1 MKDENKNEPSYAKA
15 LDGEDEENTNKEG
28 VMISKQKLMALR
40 SLVSNLSQA
49 SNALNDF
56 ISGLTGLEGSFTA
69 ATMSPA
75 AHIEKMI
82 EGVFDGERMIGSDG
96 KQYTV
101 PVNYA
106 SKSKLVEGD
115 LLKLSVTDQGT
126 MIYKQIQPIDR
137 LRLTG
142 NLEQSDTSEWTVM
155 VNGRRYK
162 ILGASV
168 TYFKGEIGDEVIIL
182 VPKTGQSRWAAVEHI
197 FKKA

>member
-1 MKDENKNEPSYAKA
+1 MEDQNKI
-15 LDGEDEENTNKEG
+15 ENTNNDDAANTEG
-28 VMISKQKLMALR
+28 VIISKQKLMALR
-40 SLVSNLSQA
+40 SLAANLSQA
-49 SNALNDF
+49 SEALSDF
-56 ISGLTGLEGSFTA
+56 ISGLAGMETSFTA
-69 ATMSPA
+69 ATIAPA
-75 AHIEKMI
+75 AHVDKVI

-96 KQYTV
+96 KQYAV

-142 NLEQSDTSEWTVM
+142 NLEQSEAGDWTVT
-155 VNGRRYK
+155 VNGRRFK

-197 FKKA
+197 FKKT

>member
-1 MKDENKNEPSYAKA
+1 MEDQNKT
-15 LDGEDEENTNKEG
+15 ENTNEETETKTEG
-28 VMISKQKLMALR
+28 VIVSKQKLMALH
-40 SLVSNLSQA
+40 SLVNNLHQA
-49 SNALNDF
+49 SLALNDF
-56 ISGLTGLEGSFTA
+56 ISGLTGLEGNFSPA
-69 ATMSPA
+69 AMAPA
-75 AHIEKMI
+75 AHIEKVI

-96 KQYTV
+96 KQYAV

-142 NLEQSDTSEWTVM
+142 NLEQSDTGDWSVM
-155 VNGRRYK
+155 VNGKRFK

-182 VPKTGQSRWAAVEHI
+182 IPKTGQSRWAAVEHI

>member
-1 MKDENKNEPSYAKA
+1 MEENKNLNE
-15 LDGEDEENTNKEG
+15 EDDSKTEA
-28 VMISKQKLMALR
+28 VVVSKQKLMALR
-40 SLVSNLSQA
+40 SLVANLHQA
-49 SNALNDF
+49 SEALSDF
-56 ISGLTGLEGSFTA
+56 ISGMSGFEGAFTPA
-69 ATMSPA
+69 AMSSA
-75 AHIEKMI
+75 AHIEKTI
-82 EGVFDGERMIGSDG
+82 EGVFDGEKMIGSDG
-96 KQYTV
+96 KQYAV

-142 NLEQSDTSEWTVM
+142 NLEQSDTGDWTVT
-155 VNGRRYK
+155 VNGKRFK

-168 TYFKGEIGDEVIIL
+168 TYFKGEMGDEVIIL

-197 FKKA
+197 FKKT

>member
-1 MKDENKNEPSYAKA
+1 MEDQNKI
-15 LDGEDEENTNKEG
+15 ENTNDDDTAKTEG
-28 VMISKQKLMALR
+28 VVVSKQKLMALR
-40 SLVSNLSQA
+40 SMVANLSQA
-49 SNALNDF
+49 SEALNDF
-56 ISGLTGLEGSFTA
+56 ISGLTGLEGGFTA
-69 ATMSPA
+69 AAMAPA

-96 KQYTV
+96 KQYAI

-142 NLEQSDTSEWTVM
+142 NLEQSETGEWTVM
-155 VNGRRYK
+155 VNGKRFK

-197 FKKA
+197 FKKT

>member
-1 MKDENKNEPSYAKA
+1 MEDQNKTENTNEDENKN
-15 LDGEDEENTNKEG
+15 DG
-28 VMISKQKLMALR
+28 VVVSKQKLMALR
-40 SLVSNLSQA
+40 SMVANLHQA
-49 SNALNDF
+49 SESLNDF
-56 ISGLTGLEGSFTA
+56 ISALVGLESSFNP
-69 ATMSPA
+69 ATIAPPA
-75 AHIEKMI
+75 QIEKVI

-96 KQYTV
+96 KQYSV

-142 NLEQSDTSEWTVM
+142 NLEQSDTGDWTVV
-155 VNGRRYK
+155 VNGKRYK

-182 VPKTGQSRWAAVEHI
+182 IPKTGQSRWAAVEHI
-197 FKKA
+197 FKKN